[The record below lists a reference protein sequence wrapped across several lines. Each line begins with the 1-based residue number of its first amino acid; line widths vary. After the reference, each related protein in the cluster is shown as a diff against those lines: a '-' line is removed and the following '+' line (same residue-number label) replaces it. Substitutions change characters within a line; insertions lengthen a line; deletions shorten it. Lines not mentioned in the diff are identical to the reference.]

1 MKMSLER
8 KKRRVKPKVIDSES
22 KLRRKTGEIV
32 IVEETVVS
40 FKSRRLSLLDIG
52 GRGGQ
57 DLIDDKFANNK
68 RDYFL
73 SSNNDKCNYSILLPT
88 VAKREIINKDV
99 FRAVKREIY
108 DHIIVEENENESE
121 TNGSTNRICSLQ
133 KQKQC

>member
-1 MKMSLER
+1 MSLER

-73 SSNNDKCNYSILLPT
+73 SSNNDKCKYSILLPT

-99 FRAVKREIY
+99 FRAVKHEIY
-108 DHIIVEENENESE
+108 DHIIVEENEKESE

-133 KQKQC
+133 K